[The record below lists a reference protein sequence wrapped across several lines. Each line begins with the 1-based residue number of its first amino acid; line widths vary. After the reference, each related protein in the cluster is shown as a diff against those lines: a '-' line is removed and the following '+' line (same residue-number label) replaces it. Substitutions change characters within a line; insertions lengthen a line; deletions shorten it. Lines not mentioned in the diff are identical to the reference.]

1 MKRLDWASLDA
12 AGRKAALA
20 RPRQRTEARVTD
32 VVREI
37 FDDVQARGGQAV
49 TDWAVKLDKAPPRRI
64 AITPDA
70 VAEARN
76 ALAPAD
82 ARSIRIAAENIR
94 VFHEMTRPADT
105 VWIETTPGVK
115 SRLVWRP
122 IRAAG
127 LYVPGGTA
135 PLFSSLLMLAIPAA
149 VAGVGQR
156 IAVTPPS
163 KDGSAHPAMI
173 LAASEAGLDAL
184 WLLGGAQAIAALTF
198 GCVLDDGEIAP
209 VDKLFG
215 PGNAWVAEAKRY
227 ASALPGGPS
236 ADMPAGPSELL
247 VIADGSADPEIAAA
261 DLLSQ
266 AEHDAD
272 AQVILVSDSTAT
284 INAILEAV
292 EEQLQT
298 LPRADIA
305 RASLAEAR
313 AIKVKD
319 IETACE
325 VANLYGPEHLA
336 IQTEEAERLVAL
348 DHRRRRRLRRQER
361 RRDPGRLRRRPVPRP
376 ADRRRR
382 ADPGRHHHRQLHDLD
397 VGPDRFGRR
406 RPRPGPRRR
415 PPRPAGRP
423 RSPRPRRRFE
433 ERRMIST
440 AQILPRRGRGTTKWW
455 RGPAPRALF
464 ASSPLRHAAKTRRAT
479 SPDGGGSQ

>member
-1 MKRLDWASLDA
+1 MRRIEWSSLDA
-12 AGRKAALA
+12 AGRRAALA

-37 FDDVQARGGQAV
+37 FDDVQARGGQGV
-49 TDWAVKLDKAPPRRI
+49 TDWSLKLDKAPPRRI

-82 ARSIRIAAENIR
+82 TRSIRIAAENVR
-94 VFHEMTRPADT
+94 VFHEMTKPTDT
-105 VWIETTPGVK
+105 AWIETTPGVRSK
-115 SRLVWRP
+115 LVWRP
-122 IRAAG
+122 IGAAG
-127 LYVPGGTA
+127 LYIPGGSA

-149 VAGVGQR
+149 VAGVGRR

-198 GCVLDDGEIAP
+198 GAVLDDGEIGP

-292 EEQLQT
+292 EEQLET

-313 AIKVKD
+313 AIKVRD
-319 IETACE
+319 METACE

-336 IQTEEAERLVAL
+336 IQTEEADSLVASITAAGAVFV
-348 DHRRRRRLRRQER
+348 
-361 RRDPGRLRRRPVPRP
+361 GRNAAETLGDY
-376 ADRRRR
+376 A
-382 ADPGRHHHRQLHDLD
+382 A
-397 VGPDRFGRR
+397 GP
-406 RPRPGPRRR
+406 
-415 PPRPAGRP
+415 
-423 RSPRPRRRFE
+423 SHV
-433 ERRMIST
+433 
-440 AQILPRRGRGTTKWW
+440 LPTDGG
-455 RGPAPRALF
+455 
-464 ASSPLRHAAKTRRAT
+464 AKTLGGITTASFMTSMSVQTVSDAGARVLAPVAARLARLEGLEAHARAADLRAGT
-479 SPDGGGSQ
+479 